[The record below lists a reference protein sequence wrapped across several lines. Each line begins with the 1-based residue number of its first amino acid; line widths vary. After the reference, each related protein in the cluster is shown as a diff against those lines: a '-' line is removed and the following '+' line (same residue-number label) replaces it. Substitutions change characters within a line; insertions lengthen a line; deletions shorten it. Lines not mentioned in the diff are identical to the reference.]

1 MISLSGPG
9 NGRQM
14 FQGSIFMSNGGDTRK
29 LKDIIPHYIT
39 DDDNVFIDHAK
50 SVEFNHPAHSQR
62 GLLNPKK
69 SVNQHI
75 PTLSVTLAQV

>member
-14 FQGSIFMSNGGDTRK
+14 FQGSIFMSNQGDARK

-50 SVEFNHPAHSQR
+50 SVEFNYPSHSQR
-62 GLLNPKK
+62 GNPHPKK
-69 SVNQHI
+69 AVNQQI
-75 PTLSVTLAQV
+75 PTLTVTLAQA

>member
-1 MISLSGPG
+1 
-9 NGRQM
+9 
-14 FQGSIFMSNGGDTRK
+14 MSSGGDTKK

-39 DDDNVFIDHAK
+39 DDDNVLIDHAK
-50 SVEFNHPAHSQR
+50 SVEFNYPTQSQR

>member
-14 FQGSIFMSNGGDTRK
+14 FQGSIFMSSGGDTRK
-29 LKDIIPHYIT
+29 VKDIIPHYIT

-50 SVEFNHPAHSQR
+50 SVELNYPAHSQR
-62 GLLNPKK
+62 GFPNSKK
-69 SVNQHI
+69 TVN
-75 PTLSVTLAQV
+75 

>member
-14 FQGSIFMSNGGDTRK
+14 FQGSIFMTSQADARK

-50 SVEFNHPAHSQR
+50 SVEFNNPPNSQR
-62 GLLNPKK
+62 GHPNPKK
-69 SVNQHI
+69 TVN
-75 PTLSVTLAQV
+75 